1 MPAKRPRSPV
11 LRGKDSGGFKVVL
24 SDSKVDGP
32 TRFAASYDPS
42 YSMTGVVGYGSS
54 KPEAIAALERSAARY
69 HEQRR
74 QEDWRAYDEEKERRL
89 RDDDY

>member
-1 MPAKRPRSPV
+1 MLAKRPRSPV

-24 SDSKVDGP
+24 SDSKVDGSM
-32 TRFAASYDPS
+32 RFAASYDPF
-42 YSMTGVVGYGSS
+42 YGMTGVVGYGSS
-54 KPEAIAALERSAARY
+54 KPDAIAELERAGARY

-74 QEDWRAYDEEKERRL
+74 REDWRAYDDEKERRL